1 MHRPL
6 SYFLFTG
13 LLLGACVDARAI
25 ATANDTTSA
34 QNPTNH
40 GYSLDWD
47 YIYKYKNSSSV
58 AVDHYWILTAAH
70 VGDDGG
76 TGSLNI
82 DGEIYTQQEV
92 IFHPTADLALVRY
105 DKPFPG
111 YYGLHAGEIHNG
123 KSGGARVY
131 DELIM
136 AGYGRT
142 GTVTQTTFENGPSGN
157 GTKRWGTNEGTGT
170 ETTINANVGG
180 SVGNVSTL
188 CFLMDFDLSDT
199 SYEAG
204 AAQHDSGGPVFI
216 ERDSVWSL
224 TGINLYLSGTAPG
237 FSGNYASM
245 IHDYTSWIK
254 SMIVD
259 YDTDMD
265 GLPDWW
271 EMQYGSGPT
280 SMVASVDLDSD
291 DFSNYYEWI
300 ADTDPTNGLSHF
312 QILEWL
318 APTNVTFSSS
328 SDRRYLIEAR
338 ADLVDT
344 NEAWQTEVDWFDGS
358 SPQTA
363 KAVSSA
369 TSNRFYRIRAKLP

>member
-6 SYFLFTG
+6 LYFLLTG
-13 LLLGACVDARAI
+13 LLLGINADVLAI
-25 ATANDTTSA
+25 ATANDTISA

-40 GYSLDWD
+40 SYSLDWG
-47 YIYKYKNSSSV
+47 YIYTYKNSSSV

-70 VGDDGG
+70 VADDAG
-76 TGSLNI
+76 TGSLVI
-82 DGEIYTQQEV
+82 DGETYTQQEIV
-92 IFHPTADLALVRY
+92 LHPTADLALARY

-157 GTKRWGTNEGTGT
+157 GTKRWGTNEGIGP
-170 ETTINANVGG
+170 ETTINVDVGG
-180 SVGNVSTL
+180 AAGNVSTL
-188 CFLMDFDLSDT
+188 CFPIDFDLNDT
-199 SYEAG
+199 DFEAG

-216 ERDSVWSL
+216 ERDGTWSL
-224 TGINLYLSGTAPG
+224 TGISLYLTGAAP
-237 FSGNYASM
+237 SYTGNYAAM
-245 IHDYTSWIK
+245 VHDYISWIK
-254 SMIVD
+254 SVIVD

-271 EMQYGSGPT
+271 ETLYGTGPT
-280 SMVASVDLDSD
+280 SMDPITDQD
-291 DFSNYYEWI
+291 NDTFSNYTEWI
-300 ADTDPTNGLSHF
+300 ADTDPTNSASHF
-312 QILEWL
+312 QILDWQ

-328 SDRRYLIEAR
+328 AGRKYQIEFR

-344 NEAWQTEVDWFDGS
+344 NDAWQTEVDWFVGS
-358 SPQTA
+358 SPETE
-363 KAVSSA
+363 KAVSST